1 MIWFALENTDSISTN
16 SIGSVGN
23 SGLITRLTRKCFCL
37 ANGITAVHLV
47 NKSFLGFRGF
57 IEMTSRPC
65 SQSLA
70 LASSFH
76 HIAWLSFDP
85 RHKALDTRVSQQ
97 GLNRVQLFG
106 QFRLGKQRMNLAV
119 TDPVQVLRMSATLG
133 LWNQMMGVALAVRDH
148 PVAQRANQLRLNK
161 RRPFLLK

>member
-1 MIWFALENTDSISTN
+1 MIWFALENTDSISTS

-23 SGLITRLTRKCFCL
+23 PGLITRLTRKCFCL

-57 IEMTSRPC
+57 VEMTSRPC

-70 LASSFH
+70 LPGSFH
-76 HIAWLSFDP
+76 HIDGLSFDP
-85 RHKALDTRVSQQ
+85 CHKALDTRVSQQ

-106 QFRLGKQRMNLAV
+106 QFRLGKQGMNLAV
-119 TDPVQVLRMSATLG
+119 TDPVQVLRVSAAFG
-133 LWNQMMGVALAVRDH
+133 LWDQMMGVALVVRDH
-148 PVAQRANQLRLNK
+148 PVT
-161 RRPFLLK
+161 

>member
-37 ANGITAVHLV
+37 ANGITAVHLL

-65 SQSLA
+65 SQSLT
-70 LASSFH
+70 LASSLH
-76 HIAWLSFDP
+76 HIDGLSFNP
-85 RHKALDTRVSQQ
+85 CHKALDTRVSQQ
-97 GLNRVQLFG
+97 GLNRIQLFG

-119 TDPVQVLRMSATLG
+119 TYAMHVLRISATFG
-133 LWNQMMGVALAVRDH
+133 LWDQMVGIALAVRDH
-148 PVAQRANQLRLNK
+148 PVAQRANQLRPSK
-161 RRPFLLK
+161 CRPFLLK

>member
-1 MIWFALENTDSISTN
+1 MIWVALENTDSISTN

-57 IEMTSRPC
+57 IETTSRPC
-65 SQSLA
+65 SQPLTPA
-70 LASSFH
+70 GSFH
-76 HIAWLSFDP
+76 HIDGLSFHP

-106 QFRLGKQRMNLAV
+106 QFRLGKQGMNLAV
-119 TDPVQVLRMSATLG
+119 TDPVQVLRMSATFG
-133 LWNQMMGVALAVRDH
+133 LWDQMMGVTLAGRYH
-148 PVAQRANQLRLNK
+148 SVAQRANERRLGGHC
-161 RRPFLLK
+161 PFLLE